1 MTEAETP
8 PLTSQLAPQLTPGS
22 DAANNVAR
30 GAVRHLTALGIS
42 VLMEVSLP
50 NGRRADIYGLDRKG
64 RIICVEIKSC
74 LTDFTSDQK
83 WHEYLEY
90 CDEFFFAVDQD
101 FPLEVLPS
109 EWGLIIADRYGAEI
123 ARPSPDQKLNAA
135 RRKSLML
142 SFARSAADRLLT
154 KSLEEDL

>member
-8 PLTSQLAPQLTPGS
+8 QPPSPLTSQLTPGS
-22 DAANNVAR
+22 EAANNVAR

-50 NGRRADIYGLDRKG
+50 NGRRADIFGLDRKG

-83 WHEYLEY
+83 WHEYLGY
-90 CDEFFFAVDQD
+90 CDEFFFAVNQD
-101 FPLEVLPS
+101 FPLEVLPD
-109 EWGLIIADRYGAEI
+109 EWGLIVADRYGAEI

-135 RRKSLML
+135 RRKSLTL
-142 SFARSAADRLLT
+142 AYARSAADRLLAR
-154 KSLEEDL
+154 SLED